1 MNFVKMLK
9 KKRYARLILDS
20 DWVLI
25 SKDEQK
31 LIKVKGILK
40 DYIHEE
46 ENTIELEVPFLYYI
60 GNFREKTLK
69 EQTGDIEVIP
79 FIICY
84 PKWLYK
90 LRTKLKEKLF
100 YYNINKVIIKIF
112 LEKIKRLR
120 VNELIIDNSIRMVY
134 TGNLRS

>member
-9 KKRYARLILDS
+9 KKRYVRLILDS

-60 GNFREKTLK
+60 GNFREKTLN
-69 EQTGDIEVIP
+69 
-79 FIICY
+79 
-84 PKWLYK
+84 
-90 LRTKLKEKLF
+90 
-100 YYNINKVIIKIF
+100 YNINKVIIKIF

-120 VNELIIDNSIRMVY
+120 VNELIMDNSIRMVY